1 MITNLDDVT
10 EWTETERVSVNVR
23 SAAWKAA
30 EQWIANRCTWP
41 AIDTDGNAVPAPDD
55 LVLAVNVLTARL
67 LDRRNSP
74 NGLVGVGDLGA
85 TRIPGSDADVSS
97 LIGPYRRVVI

>member
-10 EWTETERVSVNVR
+10 AWTETERVAVDVR
-23 SAAWKAA
+23 TAAWQAA
-30 EQWIANRCTWP
+30 EAWIANRCTWP
-41 AIDTDGNAVPAPDD
+41 LLDTAGNTLPAPAD
-55 LVLAVNVLTARL
+55 LVLAVNILTARL